1 MATNFAAK
9 RRGAPVTT
17 KNEMLVLNIQ
27 THEQPDVVVSHIEPD
42 GTVFVQ
48 VCYLPLFPDEQL
60 SVRLLVTL
68 DFKLS
73 LESQMF
79 YSFFM

>member
-9 RRGAPVTT
+9 RRGAPATA
-17 KNEMLVLNIQ
+17 KNEMLVINIK

-48 VCYLPLFPDEQL
+48 VCCLLIFPDEL
-60 SVRLLVTL
+60 FLCAPL
-68 DFKLS
+68 DLS
-73 LESQMF
+73 LRC
-79 YSFFM
+79 